1 MSWIDSKRIIRSG
14 FLNFWRNGI
23 VSVASLLVAT
33 ITLSVIT
40 SLILLQAVLHFS
52 LEQIQNKV
60 DITIY
65 MTNNA
70 SEDKILDLKTS
81 LEKLPEVSAV
91 TYTSSEQALEN
102 FKNLHQDDFLTLQAL
117 NELDENPLGAS
128 LNVKAKDTSQYESI
142 TKFLETGPVLSNE
155 GTSIIDK
162 VNYHQNKLVIDRLT
176 SIING
181 AQKLGF
187 IVTLILVLIS
197 IVITFNTIRLT
208 IYFAREEIGVMRL
221 VGAENKYIRG
231 PFMVEGILYGSIASV
246 LTLILYIPITFWLGR
261 NMTGFFG
268 MNLFTYYLNN
278 IFQVFIIILFS
289 GVVLGALSSFLAVRK
304 YLTK

>member
-70 SEDKILDLKTS
+70 SEEKILDLKTS

-91 TYTSSEQALEN
+91 TYTSSEEALEN

-197 IVITFNTIRLT
+197 IIITFNTIRLT

-289 GVVLGALSSFLAVRK
+289 GVILGALSSFLAVRK

>member
-60 DITIY
+60 DVTIY

-70 SEDKILDLKTS
+70 PEDKILDLKAS
-81 LEKLPEVSAV
+81 LEKLPEVTAV

-102 FKNLHQDDFLTLQAL
+102 FKNLHQDDYLTLQAL

-128 LNVKAKDTSQYESI
+128 LNVKAEDTSQYESI
-142 TKFLETGPVLSNE
+142 TNFLETGPVLSNE

-289 GVVLGALSSFLAVRK
+289 GVILGAVSSFLAVRK